1 MRPSARS
8 GSARTRAAVALV
20 ASAIALATPPALVVS
35 SLWVLAHD
43 WFVRFEYGRPG
54 FPADAYGLAREQ
66 RTALALTGLRSIQPG
81 TAGVELLRR
90 ARLPDGTPAFNARE
104 LRHMEDVRRLFG
116 QALRAELAVL
126 VVLVVLAALL
136 ARTRARRAVPLGL
149 MLGSL
154 ATLAVAALAAPVLLL
169 GFEGFFVRFH
179 ELFFTGR
186 SWQFAYSDTL
196 LRLYPELFWR
206 HTAQLVAAL
215 VLAQAVAV
223 GLLSWLWWR
232 RVRGAR

>member
-1 MRPSARS
+1 M
-8 GSARTRAAVALV
+8 L
-20 ASAIALATPPALVVS
+20 ALATPPALVVN

-43 WFVRFEYGRPG
+43 WFVRFEYGRAG
-54 FPADAYGLAREQ
+54 FPADAYGLDREQ
-66 RTALALTGLRSIQPG
+66 RTRLALLGLRSIQPG

-90 ARLPDGTPAFNARE
+90 ARLPDGSSAFNPRE

-116 QALRAELAVL
+116 IALRVQLAGLLALVALAV
-126 VVLVVLAALL
+126 LL
-136 ARTRARRAVPLGL
+136 ARTHARAAVPRGL
-149 MLGSL
+149 FLGSL

-179 ELFFTGR
+179 ELFFTGQ

-206 HTAQLVAAL
+206 HTAELAAVL
-215 VLAQAVAV
+215 VLGQAVV
-223 GLLSWLWWR
+223 LGLLSWLWLR
-232 RVRGAR
+232 RARGNT